1 MSNPQFQVL
10 PSIFGGWMARDMAGN
25 ALRHPTLPHGAMPP
39 RFRTADQ
46 AAKYGRKVLRALG
59 ATP

>member
-1 MSNPQFQVL
+1 MIDLQFQVL

-25 ALRHPTLPHGAMPP
+25 ALRHPTLPYGAMPP
-39 RFRTADQ
+39 RYKTAEQ